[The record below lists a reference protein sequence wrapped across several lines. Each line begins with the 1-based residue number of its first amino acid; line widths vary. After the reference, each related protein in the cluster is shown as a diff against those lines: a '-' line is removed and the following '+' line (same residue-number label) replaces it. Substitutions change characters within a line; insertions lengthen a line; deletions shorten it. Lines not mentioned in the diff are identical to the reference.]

1 MVEDADISST
11 DVTYFG
17 LSKQTILLEV
27 ARVSYAIGI
36 GTVVTTLAV
45 FGVYVFDVG
54 LTEATTFTG
63 FSIGLGLLPV
73 GLYVYDRVHERDL
86 VIADLGHTITRPAAI
101 LYRIL
106 RGP

>member
-1 MVEDADISST
+1 MAESADTGST

-17 LSKQTILLEV
+17 LSKQTLLLEG
-27 ARVSYAIGI
+27 ARMSYAIGI

-45 FGVYVFDVG
+45 FGVYVLDVVP
-54 LTEATTFTG
+54 TEATAFAG
-63 FSIGLGLLPV
+63 FSIGLGLLPA

-86 VIADLGHTITRPAAI
+86 VIASLGHAITRPAAL